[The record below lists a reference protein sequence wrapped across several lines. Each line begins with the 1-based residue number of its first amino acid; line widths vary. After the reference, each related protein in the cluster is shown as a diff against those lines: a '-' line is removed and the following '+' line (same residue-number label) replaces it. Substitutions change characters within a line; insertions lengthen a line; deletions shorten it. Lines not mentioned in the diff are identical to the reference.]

1 MYFECRENSR
11 ANIAT
16 VLPLA
21 DPNFT
26 IYNAS
31 GRTSIEKTMKKT
43 QHQQTTLG
51 THERYYVLEDYL
63 FFLSLSLADD
73 EGGQLTLF

>member
-1 MYFECRENSR
+1 
-11 ANIAT
+11 
-16 VLPLA
+16 
-21 DPNFT
+21 
-26 IYNAS
+26 
-31 GRTSIEKTMKKT
+31 MKKT

-73 EGGQLTLF
+73 EGDQLTLF